1 MKSVIEKEQVE
12 IKISKQVP
20 EFPPHPRISPQKK
33 LNRES
38 FCVSR
43 QSMGAAGSVEARA
56 AEIPEKLTEAQCK
69 ELLVEASDWSEVR
82 EGHTLPAAA
91 KFQELAVDG
100 FVTREQ
106 FLQELKTNKSYYDE
120 EKIKNHL
127 KTLEG
132 ATWKDPEYFKGLGA
146 KFTKIAAKHP
156 EQVQADDWKGSM
168 VREILGILECG
179 PFLEKTLADQ
189 EMLNETGEILLG
201 SQERE
206 SLWEIFESSED
217 DAPDDVR
224 AFIECHTLLAS
235 NVKNASQ
242 SV

>member
-1 MKSVIEKEQVE
+1 
-12 IKISKQVP
+12 
-20 EFPPHPRISPQKK
+20 
-33 LNRES
+33 
-38 FCVSR
+38 
-43 QSMGAAGSVEARA
+43 MGAAGSVQA
-56 AEIPEKLTEAQCK
+56 AAQLGVVKKEDGTQAAFPETLTEEQCK
-69 ELLVEASDWSEVR
+69 QLLAADEWHTDTAVR
-82 EGHTLPAAA
+82 FREI
-91 KFQELAVDG
+91 AVDG
-100 FVTREQ
+100 TITKEQ
-106 FLQELKTNKSYYDE
+106 FIEELKSNKSYYDE
-120 EKIKNHL
+120 EKIKNCV
-127 KTLEG
+127 KGLEG
-132 ATWKDPEYFKGLGA
+132 APWKDPEYFKGLGA

-156 EQVQADDWKGSM
+156 EQVGADDWKGSM

-179 PFLEKTLADQ
+179 PFLEKTLGDQ

>member
-1 MKSVIEKEQVE
+1 
-12 IKISKQVP
+12 
-20 EFPPHPRISPQKK
+20 
-33 LNRES
+33 
-38 FCVSR
+38 
-43 QSMGAAGSVEARA
+43 MGAAGSVQAA
-56 AEIPEKLTEAQCK
+56 AEMGVVVKEDGTQAAFPEKLTEEQCK
-69 ELLVEASDWSEVR
+69 LLIVSDWHGE
-82 EGHTLPAAA
+82 HTSRFNEIAT
-91 KFQELAVDG
+91 DG
-100 FVTREQ
+100 TITKEQ
-106 FLQELKTNKSYYDE
+106 FLEEIKRNKSYYDE

-132 ATWKDPEYFKGLGA
+132 APWKDPEYFKGLGA

-168 VREILGILECG
+168 VREILTILECG
-179 PFLEKTLADQ
+179 PFLEKTLGDQ

>member
-1 MKSVIEKEQVE
+1 
-12 IKISKQVP
+12 
-20 EFPPHPRISPQKK
+20 
-33 LNRES
+33 
-38 FCVSR
+38 
-43 QSMGAAGSVEARA
+43 MGAAGSVQAA
-56 AEIPEKLTEAQCK
+56 AEMGVVVKEDGTQAAFPEKLTEEQCK
-69 ELLVEASDWSEVR
+69 QLLVNDWSE
-82 EGHTLPAAA
+82 EHAARFKEKA
-91 KFQELAVDG
+91 ADG
-100 FVTREQ
+100 SITKEQ
-106 FLQELKTNKSYYDE
+106 FIEELSKSKCYYDDC
-120 EKIKNHL
+120 KIENCIKG
-127 KTLEG
+127 LEG
-132 ATWKDPEYFKGLGA
+132 APWKDPEYFKTLQA

-168 VREILGILECG
+168 VREILTILECG